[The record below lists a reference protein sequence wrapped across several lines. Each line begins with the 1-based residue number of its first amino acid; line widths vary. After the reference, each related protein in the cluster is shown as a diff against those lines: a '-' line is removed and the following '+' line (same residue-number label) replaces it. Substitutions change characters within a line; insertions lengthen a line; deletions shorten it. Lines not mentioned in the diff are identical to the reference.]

1 MTKRYK
7 KTRWQLAQAACT
19 IKPKFVCLQKAQTLN
34 HGQLHQHSLSSL
46 ELEVEGR
53 KLKKCQSGKIQI
65 SSNCKK
71 FTFHGW
77 NWFGSSLLLQNFE
90 SKNAGRLCDW
100 ESHHDEHG
108 QHCSTIPQVIAAV
121 HFHLI
126 ITCPP
131 SAQTN
136 TKLSMAYSTHTWTEW
151 YFNKWSSQFVSVP
164 GKKLRCLA
172 CGGPRRLLA
181 QLQLQPTSQSSAGRA
196 FARTWAIDLE
206 DACWNSWFLAKQECE
221 QQSLSFLTLAFQN
234 QPKLHASFMVIDI
247 LSTFALF
254 CPATFDIR
262 QHCCKAPPW
271 KPWKKLPDLAQRS
284 LCGMA
289 TPCNSSCC
297 GAHHF
302 KKDATND

>member
-1 MTKRYK
+1 MDSSTS
-7 KTRWQLAQAACT
+7 TACQAW
-19 IKPKFVCLQKAQTLN
+19 
-34 HGQLHQHSLSSL
+34 SLRL
-46 ELEVEGR
+46 RVGNLT
-53 KLKKCQSGKIQI
+53 KCQSGKIQI

-77 NWFGSSLLLQNFE
+77 NLFGSLLLQNFE

-206 DACWNSWFLAKQECE
+206 DACWNSWFLAKQESVNNSPFLSWLLLSKTNPNYMPRSW
-221 QQSLSFLTLAFQN
+221 SL
-234 QPKLHASFMVIDI
+234 I
-247 LSTFALF
+247 LSALLHYFAL
-254 CPATFDIR
+254 
-262 QHCCKAPPW
+262 
-271 KPWKKLPDLAQRS
+271 QRS
-284 LCGMA
+284 ISANIAAKLLHESLGRNFP
-289 TPCNSSCC
+289 T
-297 GAHHF
+297 
-302 KKDATND
+302 